1 MYLKLFTRCNLLV
14 LHTGLYSHVNQVHML
29 LTMSPPKVV
38 TYIGVQYV
46 TSFAMYFV
54 TFAPF
59 SMLVQGCT
67 L

>member
-1 MYLKLFTRCNLLV
+1 MD
-14 LHTGLYSHVNQVHML
+14 LHTSVYAHINPLHVL

-54 TFAPF
+54 ALPPV